1 MKKRLMTLALSTALV
16 AATALTGCGNTGTSG
31 DSSSQKSSGTT
42 ETSSSTASADGSLKI
57 GVVTNNSGADSY
69 QSVWYDHMSEYAA
82 ENGVNLTILD
92 PQGDS
97 TKHANMVQDLIQMN
111 LDCIIIWPIDSDASV
126 AEFKA
131 VKEAGIPVVDAN
143 TLVSEAG
150 MDYVDC
156 FVGPSN
162 VKESEQAAEAMKE
175 MIPEDANVVAIEYM
189 TGYQSNTERMS
200 GLTNVIEGTNIK
212 VLDTQQGEANRE
224 KSQQIMEN
232 YLVRYGAGEIDAVF
246 CYDDTTALGAYNA
259 IEAAGRLDEIKIC
272 AAACGAYSTVQYV
285 KDGKINAISMQSP
298 IIETETILDTA
309 IALANGNAPADF
321 YTYIDTPLIT
331 TETVDSVEIEEF

>member
-1 MKKRLMTLALSTALV
+1 MKKRLMALVLSTALV
-16 AATALTGCGNTGTSG
+16 MTAALTGCGSTAG
-31 DSSSQKSSGTT
+31 DSSSQKSSGTAEST
-42 ETSSSTASADGSLKI
+42 TSTTASGGSLKI

-69 QSVWYDHMSEYAA
+69 QSVWYDHISSYAA
-82 ENGVNLTILD
+82 EKGVDLTILD

-97 TKHANMVQDLIQMN
+97 TKHANMVQDLINMK

-131 VKEAGIPVVDAN
+131 VKDAGIPVVDAN

-150 MDYVDC
+150 MDYADC

-162 VKESEQAAEAMKE
+162 VKESEQAAQAMKE
-175 MIPEDANVVAIEYM
+175 MIPDDANVVAIEYM

-200 GLTNVIEGTNIK
+200 GLTNTVEGTNIK

-232 YLVRYGAGEIDAVF
+232 YLVRYGSGEIDAVF

-285 KDGKINAISMQSP
+285 RDGKINAISMQSP
-298 IIETETILDTA
+298 VIETETVLDTA
-309 IALANGNAPADF
+309 IDLANGNAPADF